1 MSCVKDKETTIQ
13 EMKKKMKKDMKKKW
27 IKMTSGCLSVLLLM
41 GILAGCGSSN
51 TDNREETAKTEEE
64 QASGAVTDAEETK
77 STGLQFETAKDGRI
91 DFNALQEENP
101 EIWGWLYIPG
111 TDIDQPLLQ
120 SATSD
125 TWYQDHTAD
134 GQEGEE
140 GALYIEIPN
149 QINLCDFNTV
159 IHGKDQKEDD
169 LFYALHKFE
178 DPDFFQ
184 EHEALYIYTPDNVYT
199 YSIYAAY
206 YDEGSDIL
214 RRYDYTTYQGCDA
227 YLADYYDRRDMSMNK
242 REGWEDLTAGHFL
255 LTLDGSTV
263 GDKQFVVMAGL
274 VNAGVADM
282 DRTIFDGTDFVY
294 DFEDGE

>member
-1 MSCVKDKETTIQ
+1 
-13 EMKKKMKKDMKKKW
+13 
-27 IKMTSGCLSVLLLM
+27 MTSGCLSVLLLM

-51 TDNREETAKTEEE
+51 TDNREETAKTEE
-64 QASGAVTDAEETK
+64 QASGAVTDTEETK
-77 STGLQFETAKDGRI
+77 STGLLFETAKDGRI
-91 DFNALQEENP
+91 DFDALQEENP

-159 IHGKDQKEDD
+159 IHGKDQKEVD
-169 LFYALHKFE
+169 LFYELHKFE
-178 DPDFFQ
+178 EPDFFQ

>member
-1 MSCVKDKETTIQ
+1 
-13 EMKKKMKKDMKKKW
+13 
-27 IKMTSGCLSVLLLM
+27 MTSGCLSVLLLM
-41 GILAGCGSSN
+41 GILMGCGSSN
-51 TDNREETAKTEEE
+51 TDSREETTGTETQEG
-64 QASGAVTDAEETK
+64 QASDAVTGAEETQ
-77 STGLQFETAKDGRI
+77 STGLGFETAKDGRI
-91 DFNALQEENP
+91 DFDVLQEENP

-111 TDIDQPLLQ
+111 ADIDQPLLQ

-149 QINLCDFNTV
+149 QTNLCDFNTV
-159 IHGKDQKEDD
+159 IHGKDQKEGD
-169 LFYALHKFE
+169 LFYELHKFE
-178 DPDFFQ
+178 DPDFFR